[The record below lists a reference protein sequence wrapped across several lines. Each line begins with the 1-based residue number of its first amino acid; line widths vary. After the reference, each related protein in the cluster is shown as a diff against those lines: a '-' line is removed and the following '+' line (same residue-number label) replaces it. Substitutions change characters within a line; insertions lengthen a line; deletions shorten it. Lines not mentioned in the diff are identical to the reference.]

1 MWATTSAPVH
11 YATSQ
16 KWNEPFQI
24 FSKVITA
31 SHIETVRQVRHVTPP
46 TVGREEI
53 LSHELGGG
61 ERHTGGNAVT
71 RLVTKRRNVGITALS
86 GSEYF
91 RLVATCSHAQY
102 LLRKKRSKNKNIFS
116 YHFKCRQGSKK
127 TRIWIVFG
135 HPWVFSESV
144 ASQCT
149 LLSNMDHVV
158 RRHISSINSSINQT
172 ECRVF
177 SVQK

>member
-1 MWATTSAPVH
+1 M
-11 YATSQ
+11 
-16 KWNEPFQI
+16 
-24 FSKVITA
+24 ITA

-91 RLVATCSHAQY
+91 RRAATCSHAQY
-102 LLRKKRSKNKNIFS
+102 IIRKKRSKNKNIF
-116 YHFKCRQGSKK
+116 HTILNVDKEAKK
-127 TRIWIVFG
+127 QESELFLDTHECFLKVLPLSVLYPQIWTTWCGDIFQVLI
-135 HPWVFSESV
+135 PVLIKQSV
-144 ASQCT
+144 EYSQYK
-149 LLSNMDHVV
+149 S
-158 RRHISSINSSINQT
+158 
-172 ECRVF
+172 
-177 SVQK
+177 